1 MKNHMIPVAKTNVPC
16 KEPTVP
22 VETKTV
28 QEPDPHLNTIIKQ
41 LAELNSYMKVIQKKL
56 SGGF

>member
-28 QEPDPHLNTIIKQ
+28 QEPDPQLTTIIKQ
-41 LAELNSYMKVIQKKL
+41 LAELNSYMKMIQKKL

>member
-1 MKNHMIPVAKTNVPC
+1 MKNHMIPVVKTNVPC
-16 KEPTVP
+16 KEQEHPF
-22 VETKTV
+22 ETKPV
-28 QEPDPHLNTIIKQ
+28 QEPDPQLKTIIKQ

>member
-22 VETKTV
+22 VETKPV
-28 QEPDPHLNTIIKQ
+28 QEPDPQLNTIIKQ

>member
-28 QEPDPHLNTIIKQ
+28 QEPDPQLNTIIKQ